1 MAFAVPVV
9 AAEKEE
15 AARRCVAAVRDRP
28 ADAAAREELRRL
40 FTEEYPLRLPAEV
53 ISCLPVPH
61 HACEDITA
69 AAAPAQRA
77 FYTTGLAFP
86 DAAHRR
92 DPEANQAF
100 NRVLHGYVQEAKGG
114 EWRLAFRVLYNQ
126 EQGGA
131 ELLAPR
137 VMRLLLRV
145 RAVHDAFLGD
155 PRGMLERPVD
165 VWLRA
170 DGDGGAE
177 QSFNNLYLLGTSR
190 KREPVELLRQM
201 AHEFGHLALPG
212 IGPLKD
218 PEPWGNGFLGEML
231 YLRWL
236 SRAPAGEEALVPQDA
251 LAAYVRQEVE
261 PLARA
266 FAAVGWGAFAGNE
279 TGLGGLRLLL
289 GMVLHLEDQRG
300 APAVRKLIGMEHGT
314 GVAAWAGAARL
325 LAE

>member
-201 AHEFGHLALPG
+201 AHEFGHLALPR
-212 IGPLKD
+212 IG
-218 PEPWGNGFLGEML
+218 
-231 YLRWL
+231 RWL